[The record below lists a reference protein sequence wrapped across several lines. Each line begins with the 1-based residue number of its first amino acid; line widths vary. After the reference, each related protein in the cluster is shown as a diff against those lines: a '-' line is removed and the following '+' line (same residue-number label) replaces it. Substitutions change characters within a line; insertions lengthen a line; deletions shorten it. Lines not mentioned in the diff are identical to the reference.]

1 MIFAEDVEKIFGK
14 RPWKSRTQEIMNDNE
29 DQEETKAL
37 EAGTAAEGAA
47 EGAAAVATGAEG
59 SAKAAEGSAKAAE
72 GSAKAGEAPTL
83 PEVGNEKKDNDQ
95 NV

>member
-14 RPWKSRTQEIMNDNE
+14 RPWKSRTQEIMNDN
-29 DQEETKAL
+29 DGQEETKAL
-37 EAGTAAEGAA
+37 EAGTTAEGATAKGAAAAEGA
-47 EGAAAVATGAEG
+47 
-59 SAKAAEGSAKAAE
+59 AAEGSAKAAE

-83 PEVGNEKKDNDQ
+83 PADENEKKDNDQ